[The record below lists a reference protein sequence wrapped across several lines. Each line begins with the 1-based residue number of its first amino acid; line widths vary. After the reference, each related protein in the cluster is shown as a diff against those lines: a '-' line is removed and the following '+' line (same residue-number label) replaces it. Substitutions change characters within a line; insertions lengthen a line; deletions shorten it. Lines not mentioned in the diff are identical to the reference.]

1 MIREKQT
8 RSGKLLEADFYP
20 VTRDGR
26 QLGRGPQTKRSSA
39 EQKKYNKLQAQKR
52 VIRLVNANFGEEDIL
67 MTLTFIPDDDV
78 DTEKQ
83 AKRKIS
89 NFIRRVKTYRERKAR
104 ELRAL
109 LKSMPKSQKYKKA
122 LKKAEAPLKYL
133 YAVESAI
140 YRRGKNKGKRRYH
153 FHLFITGC
161 GDGDRDGYEKLWK
174 GRTNADRYRP
184 QDFGPEA
191 AAKYI
196 SKDCGK
202 QEEEESGNVS
212 GKTKRYVCSRN
223 LKKPDQKVKDNKL
236 SKRKVELMAKKHL
249 EDSAYW
255 ERRYKG
261 YKFVRCYAR
270 WNEFNLSWYVS
281 VVMYRTGSDSPP
293 WSIDDWF
300 TYE

>member
-26 QLGRGPQTKRSSA
+26 QLGRGPQTKRSSNA
-39 EQKKYNKLQAQKR
+39 QKKYNKLQAQKK
-52 VIRLVNANFGEEDIL
+52 VVRLVNANFGEEDIF

-78 DTEKQ
+78 DTDKQ

-89 NFIRRVKTYRERKAR
+89 NFIRRVKTYRERKVK
-104 ELRAL
+104 ELKEL
-109 LKSMPKSQKYKKA
+109 LKSMPKNQKYKKA

-133 YAVESAI
+133 YAVESSI
-140 YRRGKNKGKRRYH
+140 YHRGKNKGKARYH
-153 FHLFITGC
+153 FHLFLSGC
-161 GDGDRDGYEKLWK
+161 GDGDRDAYEKLWK

-196 SKDCGK
+196 SKDCGE
-202 QEEEESGNVS
+202 QEEES

-223 LKKPDQKVKDNKL
+223 LKKPKQKVKDGKL
-236 SKRKVELMAKKHL
+236 SKRKIELMVKKHL

-255 ERRYKG
+255 EHRYKG
-261 YKFVRCYAR
+261 YKFLRCYAR
-270 WNEFNLSWYVS
+270 WNEFNSNWYVS
-281 VVMYRTGSDSPP
+281 VVMYRTGSESPP
-293 WSIDDWF
+293 WSIEDWF